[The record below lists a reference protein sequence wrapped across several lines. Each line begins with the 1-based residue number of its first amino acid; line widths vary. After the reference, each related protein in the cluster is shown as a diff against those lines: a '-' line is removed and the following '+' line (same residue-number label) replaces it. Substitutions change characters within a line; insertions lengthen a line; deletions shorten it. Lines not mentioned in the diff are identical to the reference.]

1 MAYAGAGLELPDL
14 VRFHDRVT
22 HEERTDQNYMIS
34 DLQPGP
40 ETASDDGI
48 QERVLKVIALT
59 KRLPR
64 ESVSPDSSFESLGI
78 DSLDRLNILF
88 DLESEFDIQINDE
101 EAKQVE
107 TIPQMVAGVRQL
119 VHAGA
124 EEGAAKPVAAP
135 SVRSTSA
142 AAMPTAGTAGEARA
156 TAVVAHAAA
165 AGAAKP
171 LDGIAS
177 EGDAAAPRDP
187 AAPAH

>member
-1 MAYAGAGLELPDL
+1 
-14 VRFHDRVT
+14 
-22 HEERTDQNYMIS
+22 MIS
-34 DLQPGP
+34 NLQPGP
-40 ETASDDGI
+40 ETLSDDDI

-64 ESVSPDSSFESLGI
+64 ESVSADSTFESLGI

-119 VHAGA
+119 VEAGA
-124 EEGAAKPVAAP
+124 GESPAKPVAAP

-142 AAMPTAGTAGEARA
+142 ASMPAATGVTPARSTPAVSPGPAPVNA
-156 TAVVAHAAA
+156 T
-165 AGAAKP
+165 
-171 LDGIAS
+171 
-177 EGDAAAPRDP
+177 DADP
-187 AAPAH
+187 ATPQDPARPAH